1 MHNYTYLQI
10 SLYHK
15 HKASVSK
22 CLLDDRTCEDL
33 NMNDFFSSI
42 DETHS
47 CIGQQYLYHILHYNH
62 SSEVEQHEELIK
74 KLSNDKA
81 LRDRLIAT
89 LQKLGHSEAYSLAS
103 IFIDSVP
110 NLSMRELRLIFVAR
124 FLPFLFFVLA
134 FITSTTPFL
143 ILFFLCLVLNLILH
157 YRSKSKMQSYY
168 FSVPQLFKLLRQAD
182 ILSKEIEFINIRS
195 EISQTLTALKGL
207 KKHLSVFRLGIKLDN
222 DVTMLAYLLT
232 ELLHIFF
239 LTEAYSVTKAFIL
252 LRDKKKQIEEVFC
265 FVGLLDTLCSVSLL
279 RERLPYYCL
288 PHENSEKGKLR
299 VEDIYHPLISNCV
312 SNDLFLLK
320 KSVLITGSN
329 MAGKT
334 SFIRAIGINLLAAK
348 VLHTCFARTFD
359 VPFDMQIYSAI
370 HTFDNL
376 IEGKSYFL
384 EEAEWIKKLLIES
397 QRGNCLFL
405 LDELFKGT
413 NTRERVAISKAVL
426 LALSK
431 NGNIVF
437 ASTHDVELGDM
448 LTAEYD
454 QYHFCESVKNETLS
468 FDYKL
473 KEGVGKEQNAI
484 RILEIY
490 GYPQEII
497 QDARSFANMAN

>member
-1 MHNYTYLQI
+1 MDDYTYSQI

-33 NMNDFFSSI
+33 NVNDFFSFI

-62 SSEVEQHEELIK
+62 SSEVEHHEELIK
-74 KLSNDKA
+74 KLTSNKA
-81 LRDRLIAT
+81 LRDRLITT
-89 LQKLGHSEAYSLAS
+89 LQKLGNSESYSLAS

-124 FLPFLFFVLA
+124 FLPFVFFILT
-134 FITSTTPFL
+134 FLTSATPFL
-143 ILFFLCLVLNLILH
+143 LLLFLFVILNLILH
-157 YRSKSKMQSYY
+157 YRSKSKMQSYC

-182 ILSKEIEFINIRS
+182 VLSKEIEFINVRS
-195 EISQTLTALKGL
+195 EITQTLAELKQL
-207 KKHLSVFRLGIKLDN
+207 KKHLSVFRLGIKLNSDMA
-222 DVTMLAYLLT
+222 MLAYLVT
-232 ELLHIFF
+232 ELFHVFF

-252 LRDKKKQIEEVFC
+252 LRNKKKQIEEVFC
-265 FVGLLDTLCSVSLL
+265 FIGLLDTLCSVSLL
-279 RERLPYYCL
+279 RERLPYHCL
-288 PHENSEKGKLR
+288 PHTNSEKGKL
-299 VEDIYHPLISNCV
+299 VIEDIYHPLIDDCIPN
-312 SNDLFLLK
+312 NLFLLK
-320 KSVLITGSN
+320 KSLLITGSN

-359 VPFDMQIYSAI
+359 VPADMQIYSAI
-370 HTFDNL
+370 HTSDDL

-397 QRGNCLFL
+397 QKGNCLFL

-431 NGNIVF
+431 NENIVF
-437 ASTHDVELGDM
+437 ASTHDIELGEI
-448 LTAEYD
+448 LAAEYD
-454 QYHFCESVKNETLS
+454 QYHFCESVNNDTLS

-473 KEGVGKEQNAI
+473 KKGVGKEQNAI

-497 QDARSFANMAN
+497 QDARSFANMIN